1 MPPSSYLVT
10 VLLLGSLSA
19 MPAVSIDTFLPAMP
33 AMAHDLSIDAG
44 TVQLTL
50 AAYIYG
56 AAAGQ
61 LLLAPLSDRIGRRP
75 ALFAGLV
82 LYIVAGVGCCFA
94 TGPEMLAALRFLQG
108 SSTFAGRI
116 LPRAMARDMYD
127 REDAARLISYMMV
140 FAGLAPILAP
150 LAGAY
155 ISVSF
160 GWRAVFAFMAIY
172 GATIFLLTAIFLKET
187 LPVDRRIRINPM
199 SMAANFTVLVRNRF
213 FLGYGA
219 CVFLVMGALMA
230 FLTSTSSIALLFLK
244 KTPYEF
250 ALASGCVMIGYMFSS
265 FVAGRIVGRLG
276 LNRLIGL
283 GSIIGAVS
291 GIAMLLLALAGI
303 NTLWAIMVPMLGIMV
318 SLAFVIP
325 SATAGAIS
333 PFGHMAGS
341 AMANFGFIQTCIS
354 AVSASIVGIFFDGTQ
369 MPMVI
374 TISILCIGLYFAYFF
389 LVRPLGNVAPAD

>member
-1 MPPSSYLVT
+1 M

-33 AMAHDLSIDAG
+33 AMARDLASDAG

-61 LLLAPLSDRIGRRP
+61 LALAPLSDRIGRRP
-75 ALFAGLV
+75 ALFAGLT

-140 FAGLAPILAP
+140 FAGLAPIVAP

-160 GWRAVFAFMAIY
+160 GWRSVFAFMVVY
-172 GATIFLLTAIFLKET
+172 GATVFLLTALFLKET
-187 LPVDRRIRINPM
+187 LPVERRIRINLA
-199 SMAANFTVLVRNRF
+199 SMAANFTVLVRSRS
-213 FLGYGA
+213 FLSYGA

-230 FLTSTSSIALLFLK
+230 FLTSTSSIALIFLK
-244 KTPYEF
+244 KTPFEF
-250 ALASGCVMIGYMFSS
+250 ALASSIVMMAYMVSS
-265 FVAGRIVGRLG
+265 FVAGRIVSRIG
-276 LNRLIGL
+276 LERLIGI
-283 GSIIGAVS
+283 GSIIGAIG
-291 GIAMLLLALAGI
+291 GIFMLILALA
-303 NTLWAIMVPMLGIMV
+303 NVDTLWAIMVPMLGIMV
-318 SLAFVIP
+318 SLAFVVP

-341 AMANFGFIQTCIS
+341 AMANFGFLQTCFS
-354 AVSASIVGIFFDGTQ
+354 AITASIVGVFFDGTQ

-374 TISILCIGLYFAYFF
+374 TISILCMGLFFAYVF
-389 LVRPLGNVAPAD
+389 LVRPLGKVTPSSG

>member
-1 MPPSSYLVT
+1 MVM

-19 MPAVSIDTFLPAMP
+19 MPAFSIDTFLPAMP
-33 AMAHDLSIDAG
+33 AMAKALSVDAG
-44 TVQLTL
+44 TIQLTL

-75 ALFAGLV
+75 ALFAGLT
-82 LYIVAGVGCCFA
+82 LYVTAGVGCCFVNS
-94 TGPEMLAALRFLQG
+94 PEMLAVLRFVQG

-140 FAGLAPILAP
+140 FAGLAPIIAP

-155 ISVSF
+155 FSVTF
-160 GWRAVFAFMAIY
+160 GWRAVFAFMAVY
-172 GATIFLLTAIFLKET
+172 GATVFLLTALFLKET
-187 LPVDRRIRINPM
+187 LPVERRIRINPL
-199 SMAANFTVLVRNRF
+199 SMAANFTQLVKSRS
-213 FLGYGA
+213 FLSYGA

-230 FLTSTSSIALLFLK
+230 FLTSTSSIALVFLG

-250 ALASGCVMIGYMFSS
+250 ALASSSVMLGYMASS
-265 FVAGRIVGRLG
+265 FIAGRIVGRLG
-276 LNRLIGL
+276 LERLIGI
-283 GSIIGAVS
+283 GSTIGAVS
-291 GIAMLLLALAGI
+291 GLCMLGFALADVD
-303 NTLWAIMVPMLGIMV
+303 TLWAIMVPMLGIV
-318 SLAFVIP
+318 VALAFVVP
-325 SATAGAIS
+325 SGTAGAIS

-341 AMANFGFIQTCIS
+341 AMANFGFLQTCFS
-354 AVSASIVGIFFDGTQ
+354 AIVASIVGLLFDGTQ

-374 TISILCIGLYFAYFF
+374 TIAILCCGLFFAYFF
-389 LVRPLGNVAPAD
+389 LVRPLSKIAQSTGGSVS

>member
-1 MPPSSYLVT
+1 M

-19 MPAVSIDTFLPAMP
+19 MPAFSIDTFLPAIP
-33 AMAHDLSIDAG
+33 ALANDMSVDAG
-44 TVQLTL
+44 TIQLTL

-61 LLLAPLSDRIGRRP
+61 LLLAPLSDHIGRRP
-75 ALFAGLV
+75 ALFAGLA
-82 LYIVAGVGCCFA
+82 LYITAGLGCCFA
-94 TGPEMLAALRFLQG
+94 NSPEMLACLRFIQG

-140 FAGLAPILAP
+140 FAGLAPVIAP

-155 ISVSF
+155 FSVTF
-160 GWRAVFAFMAIY
+160 GWQAVFVFMVVY
-172 GATIFLLTAIFLKET
+172 GGTVFLLTAIFLKET
-187 LPVDRRIRINPM
+187 LPVERRIRINPI
-199 SMAANFTVLVRNRF
+199 SMAANFRELVRSRA
-213 FLGYGA
+213 FLSYGS

-230 FLTSTSSIALLFLK
+230 FLTSTSSIALMFLK

-250 ALASGCVMIGYMFSS
+250 ALASSSVMVGYMISS

-276 LNRLIGL
+276 LERLIGL
-283 GSIIGAVS
+283 GSAIGALS
-291 GIAMLLLALAGI
+291 GIAMLALALAGV
-303 NTLWAIMVPMLGIMV
+303 NTLWAIMVPMLGIVMA
-318 SLAFVIP
+318 LAFVVP

-341 AMANFGFIQTCIS
+341 AMANFGFLQTCFS
-354 AVSASIVGIFFDGTQ
+354 AIVSSIVGILFDGTQ
-369 MPMVI
+369 IPMIV
-374 TISILCIGLYFAYFF
+374 TIGLLCIALFFAYFF
-389 LVRPLGNVAPAD
+389 LVRPLGKIEGHG